1 MGDVAIF
8 VVMLLFFVFGV
19 LLGYGVGHELGK
31 RAQTNAQYWLYNLL
45 AVAVGV
51 ALSAV
56 VSAFGLRSVAGMAI
70 GVIAG
75 AIVGIKFGYGKS
87 VGVWRRHDRAF
98 RVNADQV
105 SAEDSARAAAGRG
118 QTEEQAASRELISV
132 GGPGRGGLDKGAA
145 GREGERR
152 PGR

>member
-8 VVMLLFFVFGV
+8 IVMLLFFVFGV

-45 AVAVGV
+45 AVTAGV

-70 GVIAG
+70 GAIAG

-87 VGVWRRHDRAF
+87 VGVWRRHDRVF

-132 GGPGRGGLDKGAA
+132 GGSDKGAT